1 MFILLLGIAF
11 LAGAITAISPCALPV
26 LPIVFAGGAAG
37 GRRRP
42 LAIVAG
48 VVVGFTISLLA
59 LSWILDRLGL
69 PQDVLR
75 KIAIVLL
82 FVVAATARVRV
93 SDLGGGFVL
102 GLALGVVFTPCAGT
116 VLTAV
121 SAQTATV
128 HGLRRFG
135 VAVAYAL
142 GVAVLML
149 AVAYGANHA
158 AGLRRRA

>member
-75 KIAIVLL
+75 KVAIVLL
-82 FVVAATARVRV
+82 FVVAATLLVPRAGQLLERPFVRLTRVRV

-121 SAQTATV
+121 SAGTATV
-128 HGLRRFG
+128 HGLRRVL
-135 VAVAYAL
+135 VALAYAL
-142 GVAVLML
+142 GVAVL
-149 AVAYGANHA
+149 
-158 AGLRRRA
+158 

>member
-82 FVVAATARVRV
+82 FVVAATLLVPWFGQLLERPFVRLTRVR
-93 SDLGGGFVL
+93 
-102 GLALGVVFTPCAGT
+102 
-116 VLTAV
+116 
-121 SAQTATV
+121 
-128 HGLRRFG
+128 
-135 VAVAYAL
+135 
-142 GVAVLML
+142 
-149 AVAYGANHA
+149 
-158 AGLRRRA
+158 